1 MKAGQL
7 ALSLALIVAI
17 PKAAAQVRPVSGDGD
32 PRLQTIP
39 YDPNQIVQ
47 LSVAQGYQLMVSFA
61 PGENIETI
69 AVGDSAAWQVTANKR
84 GEYLFIKSV
93 QSADNSNLT
102 VVTDARVYTFDLV
115 RAFGAGGDLPYAV
128 RFTYPAPPQL
138 GVITPID
145 DDNYSYQVSGSR
157 AIRPSALGNVG
168 STTVIEWPD
177 KVAIPAIFRVDD
189 DGEETLVNSEMQDGR
204 FVIEGI
210 QKRLVFRLDRLT
222 ARAERAVTNG
232 KRR

>member
-7 ALSLALIVAI
+7 AVSLALIVAI
-17 PKAAAQVRPVSGDGD
+17 PEAAAQVRPVSGDGD
-32 PRLQTIP
+32 PRLQTIS

-128 RFTYPAPPQL
+128 RFTYPTPPQL
-138 GVITPID
+138 GAITPIE

-157 AIRPSALGNVG
+157 AIRPSAMGNVG

>member
-1 MKAGQL
+1 MKR
-7 ALSLALIVAI
+7 ALFAPWLALIVAI
-17 PKAAAQVRPVSGDGD
+17 PVSLAQVRPMPGEGD
-32 PRLQTIP
+32 PRLQSVA

-61 PGENIETI
+61 PGEHIETI

-84 GEYLFIKSV
+84 GDYLFIKNV

-102 VVTDARVYTFDLV
+102 VVTDARVYAFELV

-128 RFTYPAPPQL
+128 RFTYADARQVATAPP
-138 GVITPID
+138 ID
-145 DDNYSYQVSGSR
+145 EDSYRYRVSGSR
-157 AIRPSALGNVG
+157 TIRPSALGNEG
-168 STTVIEWPD
+168 NRTIIEWPD
-177 KVAIPAIFRVDD
+177 KAAIPAIFRIDD
-189 DGEETLVNSEMQDGR
+189 DGQETLVNSEMQGDR

-210 QKRLVFRLDRLT
+210 QNRLVFRLDRLT
-222 ARAERAVTNG
+222 AKAERVSANG

>member
-1 MKAGQL
+1 MFL
-7 ALSLALIVAI
+7 ALCLSSSEGR
-17 PKAAAQVRPVSGDGD
+17 AQVRPAPGEGD
-32 PRLQTIP
+32 PRLQSIA

-61 PGENIETI
+61 PGEHIETI

-84 GEYLFIKSV
+84 GDYLFIKSV

-138 GVITPID
+138 SAAPPMD
-145 DDNYSYQVSGSR
+145 QNSYRYRVSGSR
-157 AIRPSALGNVG
+157 TIRPSALGNDG
-168 STTVIEWPD
+168 STTIIEWPD
-177 KVAIPAIFRVDD
+177 KVAIPAIFRIDD
-189 DGEETLVNSEMQDGR
+189 DGQETLVNSEMQDGR

-210 QKRLVFRLDRLT
+210 QNRLVFRLDRLT
-222 ARAERAVTNG
+222 ARAERVPASG